1 MKLSSIEK
9 RVLEYVIENGSPT
22 NAISIR
28 IDGIDTAYI
37 MQAVKSLDMMGL
49 VKDCNDLCSANA
61 FLTQKGLSYFEDLER
76 EEYGELYD
84 SIRTINSY
92 IKRAYEL
99 KTSKNAEELK
109 AFIRQTFLT
118 YSDSKNQNAI
128 HGLKTTFGAYA
139 KDDLN
144 SFYYDLDYIIMILT
158 KVKDEKR
165 VEAKSLQVEKIKI
178 ENNIYNENKNVVNIK
193 IDLIQVFNEINE
205 SKELSPEEKIEMQQL
220 IQDAL
225 KEKNKKSLWSKIKNI
240 IGKIADKTFDLAVAV
255 LPVLTEAMLKAKGM
269 IL

>member
-9 RVLEYVIENGSPT
+9 RVLEYLIENGSPT
-22 NAISIR
+22 KAISIR
-28 IDGIDTAYI
+28 IDDVDTAYL
-37 MQAVKSLDMMGL
+37 MQAVKSLDVMGL
-49 VKDCNDLCSANA
+49 AKECNDLGSANA

-92 IKRAYEL
+92 IKKACEL
-99 KTSKNAEELK
+99 KSSTNTEDIK

-118 YSDSKNQNAI
+118 YSDTKNKNAI
-128 HGLKTTFGAYA
+128 YGLKTTFGAYP
-139 KDDLN
+139 KNDLN
-144 SFYYDLDYIIMILT
+144 SYYYDLDYIVMILT

-178 ENNIYNENKNVVNIK
+178 ENNIYNENKNIVSVK
-193 IDLIQVFNEINE
+193 IDLIQVYNEINE
-205 SKELSPEEKIEMQQL
+205 SKELSSEEKVALQNL
-220 IQDAL
+220 IKDAI
-225 KEKNKKSLWSKIKNI
+225 KERNKKSLWEKVKNI
-240 IGKIADKTFDLAVAV
+240 FSKVADKTFDVAVAV

-269 IL
+269 L